1 MEIQRNRIANLAETE
16 IQRNRIQKVANV
28 GPIRRLLSAK
38 ILDRPPALFQFG
50 ALISICLL

>member
-1 MEIQRNRIANLAETE
+1 ME

-38 ILDRPPALFQFG
+38 ILDRLPAFF
-50 ALISICLL
+50 